1 MLFKTHLMFGVFLI
15 TVLYPFFP
23 SIFSAKNLFSQII
36 FCAIL
41 LTSTSLPDIDTKES
55 KISRKIPVLP
65 QILSLF
71 TAHRG
76 IIHSIYPI
84 ILISAILYP
93 YNSFY
98 TLAFIIGYLSHLIL
112 DAITIQGINFLHPFA
127 QFHVKG
133 FIKTGSILEL
143 ILFISLI
150 VITLF
155 LAFSTGHLFF

>member
-1 MLFKTHLMFGVFLI
+1 MFGIFIIAL
-15 TVLYPFFP
+15 LYTFFP
-23 SIFSAKNLFSQII
+23 SIPTSYNLFQQII

-55 KISRKIPVLP
+55 KISRKIPILP
-65 QILSLF
+65 SLISLF
-71 TAHRG
+71 TIHRG

-93 YNSFY
+93 YGSFY
-98 TLAFIIGYLSHLIL
+98 TLAFIIGYVSHLIL
-112 DAITIQGINFLHPFA
+112 DSLTIQGVNFLHPFA
-127 QFHVKG
+127 QFHLKG

-150 VITLF
+150 AITLF
-155 LAFSTGHLFF
+155 LAVSTRHL